1 MSTQQS
7 RTFVQFPT
15 DVPRPPVLEYEAAAR
30 VARLAGAS
38 ANSPVEPSVLL
49 ATLTALFQRYT
60 QQEEIAFD
68 LFFDDGAAEAGYVG
82 VNLPVSPDLA
92 LGGLERILSSI
103 LDRVRSS
110 SERRELASR
119 EGPPTAN
126 IAVTL
131 IDADFEN
138 FGPAQWLERNEAR
151 HHYDL
156 HFFASLR
163 SAEGRVGLVYN
174 ARLFSTASSARLIDN
189 FLIMLAGALAD
200 RSRPIRALPLLSTA
214 ELDLIR
220 ATWDSGRV
228 EYPPLPVH
236 RMFEQFAREQPQ
248 ALAATFKDQTLTYA
262 ELDERSNRLAH
273 YLMSM
278 GCGGAGSRVA
288 VCVTPSLDILVA
300 IFAIFKCGAVY
311 VPLDPTHPE
320 ALIAHVL
327 DEVKPRIVLTQTHVS
342 QMLLSLG
349 NFQCFC
355 FDRDAAL
362 LDAIEASPPDVTFG
376 LDHPSHIFYTSGT
389 TGKSKGV
396 VAIHKNIAH
405 FVQSARRRYEF
416 GPTDR
421 FCSLA
426 RYTFSISFFEV
437 VLPLASGASVHL
449 LERDTVLDPSRLARI
464 LSNVTALHA
473 GPSLLGNLFK
483 YFRENPKSLPTLT
496 QLRHVS
502 TGGDLVPAHLLEQAK
517 EVFSNAEI
525 FVIYGCT
532 ENTCMGTYFP
542 VPRDHKLTKS
552 YVGRP
557 FPNVKVRVVDAADN
571 FVPVGAVGEICFSG
585 AGVVNGYLGRP
596 ALNAEKFTLLDGE
609 RYYHTGDMGRLDEAG
624 DLEILGRRDFQIQL
638 RGIRIELAGIEN
650 TVRELGL
657 AAQCA
662 VVAKRLGQD
671 DDRLVAFVTHPRVAS
686 IAEFRKELGQRL
698 PDYMLPQGLVV
709 LEALPVTRNGK
720 LDRNR
725 LQELPWELPQVAPG
739 TPPRNHAERVLA
751 DLFAAALRVPEIGVD
766 QDFFDRGGH
775 SLLAVSVLQGIEK
788 HFGET
793 LPLSAII
800 AYPTVERLAARLSP
814 EAAAQETTRTSVV
827 MLRAGGS
834 QPIFFIHDGE
844 GEIIPYRSLA
854 LHLDPKYAVYG
865 VQPLSRRNQP
875 MLHTRLDD
883 MVHYYVE
890 QIRLVQ
896 PQGPYVLGGLCI
908 GGFLASEVARRL
920 RGHGESVALLALFES
935 AHVTA
940 ERKSETSQ
948 MFARFSKGVRED
960 AGGGVVVKVLNVLR
974 HLHRKVPNVVRHQLS
989 SQLERTKATFK
1000 VRVLRTC
1007 LKFGIPVPSLA
1018 EGLRV
1023 SAILHFA
1030 EREYVVQPPYSG
1042 EVVLY
1047 RATHRDVH
1055 FDGTA
1060 IDDTPYVELFVDPFF
1075 GWRAHADNIE
1085 VHEVSGGHSSMF
1097 VAPHVDAFAK
1107 LFESHVQRA
1116 LELCERTRGR
1126 KHLRS
1131 HSRAQA
1137 KQCGLLG

>member
-1 MSTQQS
+1 MRTQQE

-15 DVPRPPVLEYEAAAR
+15 AVPRPPVLEYEAAGR
-30 VARLAGAS
+30 VARLEGAIASS
-38 ANSPVEPSVLL
+38 AVEPSVLL
-49 ATLTALFQRYT
+49 ATLTAFFHRYT

-68 LFFDDGAAEAGYVG
+68 LFLDDGAAEAGYVAL
-82 VNLPVSPDLA
+82 NLPVSPDLA
-92 LGGLERILSSI
+92 LDKLERTLSRILGG
-103 LDRVRSS
+103 VRSVG
-110 SERRELASR
+110 ERRESASR
-119 EGPPTAN
+119 AGQSTAN

-131 IDADFEN
+131 VDVDFAS
-138 FGPAQWLERNEAR
+138 FGPAKLLERHEAGHR
-151 HHYDL
+151 YDL

-174 ARLFSTASSARLIDN
+174 ARLFGTASSARLVDN

-200 RSRPIRALPLLSTA
+200 RSRPIGALPLLSPA
-214 ELDLIR
+214 DLDLIC
-220 ATWDSGRV
+220 ATWDSGKV

-248 ALAATFKDQTLTYA
+248 ALAATFKDQSLTYA
-262 ELDERSNRLAH
+262 ELDERSNRLAQ
-273 YLMSM
+273 YLMSI
-278 GCGGAGSRVA
+278 GCGGASSHVT

-327 DEVKPRIVLTQTHVS
+327 DEVKPRIVLTQMRVS
-342 QMLLSLG
+342 QLLLSHW

-355 FDRDAAL
+355 FDRDTAL
-362 LDAIEASPPDVTFG
+362 LDAFEASPPDVTFG
-376 LDHPSHIFYTSGT
+376 LDHPSHVFYTSGT
-389 TGKSKGV
+389 TGRPKGV
-396 VAIHKNIAH
+396 VASHKNIAH

-416 GPTDR
+416 GPTDK

-426 RYTFSISFFEV
+426 RYTFSISLFEV

-483 YFRENPKSLPTLT
+483 YLRENPESPPTLT

-542 VPRDHKLTKS
+542 VPRDRKVTRS
-552 YVGRP
+552 YVGKP

-571 FVPVGAVGEICFSG
+571 FVPIGAVGEICFSG

-657 AAQCA
+657 ATQCA
-662 VVAKRLGQD
+662 VVVKRLGQD
-671 DDRLVAFVTHPRVAS
+671 DDRLVAFVSHPRVAS
-686 IAEFRKELGQRL
+686 IAEFRKELRQRL

-725 LQELPWELPQVAPG
+725 LQELPWELPQVPPG
-739 TPPRNHAERVLA
+739 TPPRNHAERVIA

-775 SLLAVSVLQGIEK
+775 SLLAVRVLQGIEK

-800 AYPTVERLAARLSP
+800 GYPTVERLATLLSP
-814 EAAAQETTRTSVV
+814 EGDAQETTRSSVV

-854 LHLDPKYAVYG
+854 LRLDRKYSVYG

-875 MLHTRLDD
+875 MLHTRLSD

-890 QIRLVQ
+890 QIRQVQ
-896 PQGPYVLGGLCI
+896 PQGPYVLGGLCV

-920 RGHGESVALLALFES
+920 RGYGESVALLALFES
-935 AHVTA
+935 AHLTA

-960 AGGGVVVKVLNVLR
+960 AGGGGVVKLLKVLR
-974 HLHRKVPNVVRHQLS
+974 QLHRKVPNVVRYQLTS
-989 SQLERTKATFK
+989 RLDRAKTIFK

-1007 LKFGIPVPSLA
+1007 LDFGIPVPALA
-1018 EGLRV
+1018 EGLGV
-1023 SAILHFA
+1023 SAILHVA
-1030 EREYVVQPPYSG
+1030 EREYVAQPPYSG
-1042 EVVLY
+1042 EAVLY
-1047 RATHRDVH
+1047 RATHRDAQ

-1060 IDDTPYVELFVDPFF
+1060 IDDTPYVELFVDPFL
-1075 GWRAHADNIE
+1075 GWRDHADNIE
-1085 VHEVSGGHSSMF
+1085 AHEVSGGHSSMF
-1097 VAPHVDAFAK
+1097 VAPHVDTFAK
-1107 LFESHVQRA
+1107 LFETHVQRA
-1116 LELCERTRGR
+1116 IELCKRTRDR
-1126 KHLRS
+1126 RHP
-1131 HSRAQA
+1131 
-1137 KQCGLLG
+1137 